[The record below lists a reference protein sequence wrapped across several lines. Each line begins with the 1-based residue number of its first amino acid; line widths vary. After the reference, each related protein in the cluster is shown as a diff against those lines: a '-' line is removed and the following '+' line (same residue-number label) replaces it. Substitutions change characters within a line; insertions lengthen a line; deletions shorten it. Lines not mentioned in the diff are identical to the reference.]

1 MGEVER
7 SEWTHYSES
16 PRKLSAAALGCPST
30 SASARAWA
38 PRAPGPRCFRPT
50 GSNAS
55 VIPGEKEARSPVGRG
70 AGWCPVLDR
79 WPPAC
84 DGQLTTS
91 QGSLENADPPWPPGL
106 SGLYPLRK
114 PLSPMWP
121 EPQASVV
128 TGQGRAGGVYPGL
141 QRRALV
147 KPPAWG
153 SCSLVH
159 DEEPVARLPWQGAG
173 RGPMGPLLL
182 TLNVCRNV
190 VFASALGQF
199 IS

>member
-1 MGEVER
+1 M
-7 SEWTHYSES
+7 
-16 PRKLSAAALGCPST
+16 
-30 SASARAWA
+30 
-38 PRAPGPRCFRPT
+38 
-50 GSNAS
+50 
-55 VIPGEKEARSPVGRG
+55 GRG

-79 WPPAC
+79 WPLAC